1 MKRLKSSAFAKTL
14 AFILC
19 LLFAAGMFMSFMCVG
34 VLYGYGGYTGG
45 SLNTVLRNYLEP
57 WCVDKMY
64 NNMEGYRYGA
74 NPEELD
80 STIGMTFTIYDQDK
94 KVVYDGLGS
103 QSYMLETSPY
113 GFWYPAEDSAAYN
126 AWMWEEEASREGI
139 SPEPSVSTEPQ
150 TAAVQAEDAQSSP
163 QPTEAVEEEPQPT
176 ASPEENETTLSGSIS
191 SPEPSISPAPTEAAQ
206 APEPDTGT
214 AATGDAQTQEPT
226 AGPEPAEDSNQSAYV
241 EVATARYSMVG
252 YVLETVGEND
262 EVAGMTQLLSYCYA
276 YRNLMLGA
284 MIAFALLAL
293 CCFAFLMAAAGHRS
307 GSDEIQPG
315 FTERLPFDVF
325 TAAVAFLGVIL
336 MQLLIEFSTAGVNI
350 LKVIA
355 FVMVFEAGVA
365 LCLWWSLS
373 FARRLKLGNVLKS
386 CISVRIILWCWR
398 TFKKLLAFVGD
409 ALRGMALIPKAT
421 LIIFAILFVEFLW
434 MVGFGSGG
442 GFMIFSWFIERAVLV
457 LLTAYVLLCMKK
469 LLKAGEELSQGNLD
483 YRVDT
488 AKMRGP
494 LKEHGEQ
501 LNRIGEGMNKAVNE
515 RMKSEHFRTELI
527 TNVSHDIKTPL
538 TSIINYV
545 DLLEKE
551 EIDNEKA
558 REYLEVLSRQSARLK
573 KLIDD
578 LIEASKA
585 STGNLNMSLERCEL
599 GVLIDQCAGEY
610 AEKLKAAG
618 LELVVTKPEEPVT
631 VMADGRHMWRVFDNL
646 LNNVCKYAMAGTRV
660 YINLDKEAGRA
671 TVTFRNISAQQ
682 LNISGDELME
692 RFVRGDSS
700 RNTEGSGLGLSIA
713 RSLVQLQKG
722 ELELTVD
729 GDLFKVTLKFKTL
742 D

>member
-57 WCVDKMY
+57 WCVDKML

-74 NPEELD
+74 DPEELD
-80 STIGMTFTIYDQDK
+80 STVGMTFTIYDQNGK
-94 KVVYDGLGS
+94 TVYDGLSGK
-103 QSYMLETSPY
+103 SYILKTSPY
-113 GFWYPAEDSAAYN
+113 GFWYPAEDAAIYR
-126 AWMWEEEASREGI
+126 AVVPSLTAEPEPTVSPEATV
-139 SPEPSVSTEPQ
+139 SPEPTVSPEAT
-150 TAAVQAEDAQSSP
+150 VSP
-163 QPTEAVEEEPQPT
+163 KPTESPEPT
-176 ASPEENETTLSGSIS
+176 ADSTAGEDSALSGSMS
-191 SPEPSISPAPTEAAQ
+191 SPEP
-206 APEPDTGT
+206 T
-214 AATGDAQTQEPT
+214 AAPQTQEPT
-226 AGPEPAEDSNQSAYV
+226 VSPEPAAETGQSAFV
-241 EVATARYSMVG
+241 EVAMARYSMVG
-252 YVLETVGEND
+252 YVLDTVGEND

-325 TAAVAFLGVIL
+325 TAAVAFIGVIL
-336 MQLLIEFSTAGVNI
+336 MQLLIEFSYGGANV

-355 FVMVFEAGVA
+355 YILVFEAGAA

-409 ALRGMALIPKAT
+409 ALKGMALVPKAT

-457 LLTAYVLLCMKK
+457 LLAAWVLLCMKK

-515 RMKSEHFRTELI
+515 RMRSEHFRTELI

-551 EIDNEKA
+551 NIDNEKA

-585 STGNLNMSLERCEL
+585 STGNLNVSLERCEL

-631 VMADGRHMWRVFDNL
+631 IMADGRHMWRVFDNL

-729 GDLFKVTLKFKTL
+729 GDLFKVTLKFRTV

>member
-57 WCVDKMY
+57 WCVDKML

-74 NPEELD
+74 DPEELD
-80 STIGMTFTIYDQDK
+80 STVGMTFTIYDQNGK
-94 KVVYDGLGS
+94 TVYDGLSGK
-103 QSYMLETSPY
+103 SYILKTSPY
-113 GFWYPAEDSAAYN
+113 GFWYPAEDAAIYR
-126 AWMWEEEASREGI
+126 AVVPSPTAEPEPTVSPEATV
-139 SPEPSVSTEPQ
+139 SPEPTVSPEAT
-150 TAAVQAEDAQSSP
+150 VSP
-163 QPTEAVEEEPQPT
+163 KPTESPEPT
-176 ASPEENETTLSGSIS
+176 ADSTAGEDSALSGAMS
-191 SPEPSISPAPTEAAQ
+191 SPEPTAEALTQAGTAQTAESSSVPAAEPAQPAYEQMPTE
-206 APEPDTGT
+206 
-214 AATGDAQTQEPT
+214 
-226 AGPEPAEDSNQSAYV
+226 
-241 EVATARYSMVG
+241 RYSMVG

-373 FARRLKLGNVLKS
+373 FARRLKLGNVISS

-421 LIIFAILFVEFLW
+421 VIIFAILFVEFLW

-442 GFMIFSWFIERAVLV
+442 SFMIFSWFIERAVLV

-515 RMKSEHFRTELI
+515 RMRSEHFRTELI

-585 STGNLNMSLERCEL
+585 STGNLNVSLERCEL

-631 VMADGRHMWRVFDNL
+631 IMADGRHMWRVFDNL

>member
-57 WCVDKMY
+57 WCVDKML

-74 NPEELD
+74 DPEELD
-80 STIGMTFTIYDQDK
+80 STVGMTFTIYDQNGK
-94 KVVYDGLGS
+94 TVYDGLSGK
-103 QSYMLETSPY
+103 SYILKTSPY
-113 GFWYPAEDSAAYN
+113 GFWYPAEDAAIYR
-126 AWMWEEEASREGI
+126 AVVPSLTAEPEPTVSPEATV
-139 SPEPSVSTEPQ
+139 SPEPTVSPEAT
-150 TAAVQAEDAQSSP
+150 VSP
-163 QPTEAVEEEPQPT
+163 KPTESPEPT
-176 ASPEENETTLSGSIS
+176 ADSTAGEDSALSGAMS
-191 SPEPSISPAPTEAAQ
+191 SPEPTAEALTQAGAAQTAESSSVPAAEPAQPAYEQMPTE
-206 APEPDTGT
+206 
-214 AATGDAQTQEPT
+214 
-226 AGPEPAEDSNQSAYV
+226 
-241 EVATARYSMVG
+241 RYSMVG

-276 YRNLMLGA
+276 YRNLLLGA

-325 TAAVAFLGVIL
+325 TAAVAFIGVIL

-355 FVMVFEAGVA
+355 FVMVFEAGAA

-373 FARRLKLGNVLKS
+373 FARRLKLGNVISS

-442 GFMIFSWFIERAVLV
+442 SFMIFSWFIERAVLV

-515 RMKSEHFRTELI
+515 RMRSEHFRTELI

-585 STGNLNMSLERCEL
+585 STGNLNVSLERCEL

-631 VMADGRHMWRVFDNL
+631 IMADGRHMWRVFDNL

-682 LNISGDELME
+682 LNISGEELME